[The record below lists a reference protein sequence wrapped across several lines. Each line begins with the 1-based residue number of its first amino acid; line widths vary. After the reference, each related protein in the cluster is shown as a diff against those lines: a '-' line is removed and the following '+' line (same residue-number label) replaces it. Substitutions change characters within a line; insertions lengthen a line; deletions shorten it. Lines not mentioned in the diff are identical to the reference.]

1 MENKEVFNTLN
12 EIRSLMEKSSK
23 VLSLSGASAILVG
36 GYACISAVVAYYML
50 GGTGGWSQDLL
61 SFPRLQVNTPYR
73 MQLMLIFAAILVVLC
88 LTTVFFF
95 SRRKAK
101 RSGQRFVFEIGR
113 AHV

>member
-61 SFPRLQVNTPYR
+61 SFPRQ
-73 MQLMLIFAAILVVLC
+73 
-88 LTTVFFF
+88 
-95 SRRKAK
+95 
-101 RSGQRFVFEIGR
+101 IGR